1 MQIKQS
7 KGNVVV
13 EFLIYILFVI
23 TFLVA
28 FIDFYIIAKNKSDMN
43 KVANLISSSIG
54 KNQENFIIWNNKSTK
69 SSVMNLY
76 GLQKFDYIV
85 TCFPTGCSNY
95 AEIVDVTIYGES
107 SIVGFPF
114 LLKVQKQ
121 SSISKFRVR

>member
-43 KVANLISSSIG
+43 KVANLISSSVG
-54 KNQENFIIWNNKSTK
+54 KNQQSFIIWNNNSTRL
-69 SSVMNLY
+69 SVMNLY
-76 GLQKFDYIV
+76 GLQKFDYLI
-85 TCFPTGCSNY
+85 TCFPASCTSY

-114 LLKVQKQ
+114 LLKAQKQ

>member
-54 KNQENFIIWNNKSTK
+54 KNQQNFIIWNNKSTR

-76 GLQKFDYIV
+76 GLQKFDYLI
-85 TCFPTGCSNY
+85 TCFPASCTNY

-114 LLKVQKQ
+114 LLKAQKQ